1 MWRDWFLLLGG
12 RGTYSSI
19 VLLVNQTKWEFIS
32 SDEEFL
38 FSNCEAVQLCVLD
51 PYLIIPSIC
60 INRCLIKAQLL
71 DLLST
76 NSL

>member
-1 MWRDWFLLLGG
+1 MVEAGFMLLGG

-19 VLLVNQTKWEFIS
+19 VFMVNQTKWEFIS
-32 SDEEFL
+32 LDEEF
-38 FSNCEAVQLCVLD
+38 FSLDREAIQLCVLG
-51 PYLIIPSIC
+51 PYSIIPNLC

-71 DLLST
+71 DPLST